1 MTASPV
7 VATPSNPGAPMWST
21 ERPADVAERDT
32 RRQKV
37 IYWVV
42 SAPVLAETVAGIQ
55 WDFARNPTV
64 VQVLGTLQFPDYFA
78 DVLGSA
84 KCLALAALLVPG
96 FPRLKEWAYAG
107 LTFVYF
113 GASVCHVLVGD
124 STGAVLTPFVLGV
137 LGLASWALRPP
148 SRRDP
153 RPLPSVWRRWRHART
168 TGARVS

>member
-1 MTASPV
+1 MQTAVEQS
-7 VATPSNPGAPMWST
+7 TPAAPH
-21 ERPADVAERDT
+21 DT

-37 IYWVV
+37 IYWLV
-42 SAPVLAETVAGIQ
+42 STPVLLETAAGIQ

-64 VQVLGTLQFPDYFA
+64 VQALDTLGFPDYFA
-78 DVLGSA
+78 DVLGAA

-96 FPRLKEWAYAG
+96 FARLKEWAYAG

-113 GASVCHVLVGD
+113 GAAACHLLVGD
-124 STGAVLTPFVLGV
+124 TAGAILTPFVLGV

-153 RPLPSVWRRWRHART
+153 RPLSGVSAAWLRARK
-168 TGARVS
+168 A

>member
-1 MTASPV
+1 MQTAVEQS
-7 VATPSNPGAPMWST
+7 TPAAPH
-21 ERPADVAERDT
+21 DT

-37 IYWVV
+37 IYWLV
-42 SAPVLAETVAGIQ
+42 SAPVLLETAAGIQ

-64 VQVLGTLQFPDYFA
+64 VQALGTLGFPDYFA
-78 DVLGSA
+78 DVLGIA

-96 FPRLKEWAYAG
+96 FARLKEWAYAG

-113 GASVCHVLVGD
+113 GAAACHLLVGD
-124 STGAVLTPFVLGV
+124 TAGAILTPFVLGV

-153 RPLPSVWRRWRHART
+153 RPLAGVSAAWFRARK
-168 TGARVS
+168 A

>member
-1 MTASPV
+1 MQTAVEQS
-7 VATPSNPGAPMWST
+7 TPAAPH
-21 ERPADVAERDT
+21 DT

-37 IYWVV
+37 IYWLV
-42 SAPVLAETVAGIQ
+42 SAPVLLETAAGIQ

-64 VQVLGTLQFPDYFA
+64 VQALGTLGFPDYFA
-78 DVLGSA
+78 DVLGAA

-96 FPRLKEWAYAG
+96 FARLKEWAYAG

-113 GASVCHVLVGD
+113 GAAACHLLVGD
-124 STGAVLTPFVLGV
+124 TAGAILTPFVLGV

-153 RPLPSVWRRWRHART
+153 RPLSGVSAAWLRARK
-168 TGARVS
+168 A

>member
-1 MTASPV
+1 MQTAVEQS
-7 VATPSNPGAPMWST
+7 TPAAPH
-21 ERPADVAERDT
+21 DT

-37 IYWVV
+37 IYWLV
-42 SAPVLAETVAGIQ
+42 SAPVLLETAAGIQ

-64 VQVLGTLQFPDYFA
+64 VQALGTLGFPDYFA
-78 DVLGSA
+78 DVLGAA

-96 FPRLKEWAYAG
+96 FARLKEWAYAG

-113 GASVCHVLVGD
+113 GAAACHLLVGD
-124 STGAVLTPFVLGV
+124 TAGAILTPFVLGV

-153 RPLPSVWRRWRHART
+153 RPLPGVSAAWLRARK
-168 TGARVS
+168 A

>member
-1 MTASPV
+1 MRTTAQP
-7 VATPSNPGAPMWST
+7 T
-21 ERPADVAERDT
+21 DVGVRDT

-37 IYWVV
+37 VYWVV
-42 SAPVLAETVAGIQ
+42 SAPVLAETAAGIQ

-64 VQVLGTLQFPDYFA
+64 VQVLSTLQFPDYFA
-78 DVLGSA
+78 DVLGGA
-84 KCLALAALLVPG
+84 KCLALAALLIPG

-124 STGAVLTPFVLGV
+124 SMGAVLTPFVLGV

-153 RPLPSVWRRWRHART
+153 SPLLDVWRGWRHART
-168 TGARVS
+168 PGARVS

>member
-1 MTASPV
+1 MRTIAEP
-7 VATPSNPGAPMWST
+7 T
-21 ERPADVAERDT
+21 DVAVRDT

-37 IYWVV
+37 VYWVV
-42 SAPVLAETVAGIQ
+42 SAPVLAETAAGIQ

-64 VQVLGTLQFPDYFA
+64 VQVLSTLQFPDYFA
-78 DVLGSA
+78 DVLGGA
-84 KCLALAALLVPG
+84 KCLALAALLIPG

-153 RPLPSVWRRWRHART
+153 RPLPDVSRRWRHART
-168 TGARVS
+168 AGARVS